1 MTESIKALSRIFV
14 SIVKIDLGKG
24 DCIVIK
30 NGEDKGMDLNGITR
44 LEELCRVLSQ
54 LLLSAKTQ
62 NLAYAHTHTHTSLEK

>member
-54 LLLSAKTQ
+54 RRFAAEDAERLGAFR
-62 NLAYAHTHTHTSLEK
+62 